1 VVVGPGSTVT
11 NTDASDSASRRYAG
25 VADHSVLLFLTQEV
39 RSIVPETKLL
49 KHFKRVPRR
58 PRDSGA
64 QKRFLR
70 PKKIVLSI
78 CSTRIRDP
86 KDICMAAGRALV
98 THGSRTA
105 RAGLARPGPL
115 QDGLLHG
122 RPPPLGTLDPGPSVK
137 V

>member
-1 VVVGPGSTVT
+1 MVVGPGSTVT
-11 NTDASDSASRRYAG
+11 NTGASDSASRRYTGA
-25 VADHSVLLFLTQEV
+25 ADHSVLLFLTQEV

-78 CSTRIRDP
+78 CSIRIRDP

-98 THGSRTA
+98 TMAPEPHAQVS
-105 RAGLARPGPL
+105 LAPGRSKTVSFMV
-115 QDGLLHG
+115 G
-122 RPPPLGTLDPGPSVK
+122 RPPSGP
-137 V
+137 